1 MIDKMQLID
10 QKTISLP
17 TLLNFQRGMNYST
30 ITGCADSGQK
40 FALFTLDNPGETL

>member
-1 MIDKMQLID
+1 MQLID

-17 TLLNFQRGMNYST
+17 TLLNFQRGMNHSCSPT
-30 ITGCADSGQK
+30 ITGGADSGQK